1 MKKKNK
7 IQSYYFEE
15 NPVVIMFPCPMYLKQ
30 TTTKERTSNEKQSLQ
45 EKVLVQIY
53 RRTTI
58 LGG

>member
-1 MKKKNK
+1 
-7 IQSYYFEE
+7 
-15 NPVVIMFPCPMYLKQ
+15 MYLKQ